1 MLAEN
6 SIVGGR
12 YKIIAR
18 IGAGGMSDVY
28 LSIDTSLNK
37 QWAVKEI
44 RHTAD
49 HVTRDL
55 VVRSLTTEAAML
67 KGLDHPA
74 IPRIVD
80 LLDEN
85 GSLFV
90 VMDYVEGQDLGQ
102 LLKQSGP
109 QDEKDVVD
117 WGIQLC
123 DALDYL
129 HQRDPAVVYR
139 DMKPSNVI
147 IRPDGSVKLI
157 DFGIAR
163 EIGEPLDGA
172 ALLGDDREMGTA
184 GFGSPEQFEDGTT
197 VDIRSDIYSL
207 GATLFF
213 LVTGVHP
220 HKNGIQPIRELNP
233 EQSIGL
239 ETIILTATAADPNER
254 FQDCAEM
261 AYALANYRKADDEYQ
276 SDLRSRWRKFWTVTG
291 ASVAALTLAGASVG
305 MARYSQTQEFD
316 YWMDRGDQA
325 TQLSVAED
333 NYYQATSIAPTH
345 IDPYL
350 ALIDRYVAD
359 ETLDQQEE
367 QAYNAAITDNSPHLR
382 EDADQWAQLA
392 YETGK
397 MYWYYYQ
404 TDTMDSSQ
412 DVNQSVR
419 MERIRAAAK
428 WMNYAAEAETT
439 DFADQ
444 NTARVYAGIAEFN
457 TQIVP
462 LINEGSDAGTYEPY
476 FEDLQELVDIAT
488 ESENSVIRLEV
499 ANFVLNTLQT
509 YPRNFRSD
517 GIGQQDMQ
525 NLISDVQ
532 ALTDMVS
539 PTTESLDHQ
548 QQTAAKAIGPTRD
561 AVSQAFVDVTGNQH

>member
-1 MLAEN
+1 VLAEN
-6 SIVGGR
+6 TIVGGR
-12 YKIIAR
+12 YKIITR

-44 RHTAD
+44 RHSAD
-49 HVTRDL
+49 EVTRDL

-80 LLDEN
+80 LIDEN

-102 LLKQSGP
+102 LLRETGP

-129 HQRDPAVVYR
+129 HQRNPAVVYR
-139 DMKPSNVI
+139 DMKPSNIMV
-147 IRPDGSVKLI
+147 RPDDSIKLI

-163 EIGEPLDGA
+163 EIGETTDGA

-184 GFGSPEQFEDGTT
+184 GFGSPEQFENGTA

-220 HKNGIQPIRELNP
+220 HKNGVQPIRELNP
-233 EQSIGL
+233 ELSIGL
-239 ETIILTATAADPNER
+239 ETVLLTATAEDPDER

-261 AYALANYRKADDEYQ
+261 AYALANYRKADDDYL

-291 ASVAALTLAGASVG
+291 ASVAALTLAAASVG

-316 YWMDRGDQA
+316 YWMERGNQA
-325 TQLSVAED
+325 TQLQDAED
-333 NYYQATSIAPTH
+333 NYYHATQIAPAN
-345 IDPYL
+345 IEPYL

-359 ETLDQQEE
+359 EVLVPEEE
-367 QAYNAAITDNSPHLR
+367 QAYNTAITNNSPQLR
-382 EDADQWAQLA
+382 ENTEQWAQLA

-404 TDTMDSSQ
+404 TDAMDADQ
-412 DVNQSVR
+412 DVDQSIR

-428 WMNYAAEAETT
+428 WMKYAAEAET
-439 DFADQ
+439 DNFAEQ
-444 NTARVYAGIAEFN
+444 HTARVYAGIAEFN

-462 LINEGSDAGTYEPY
+462 LINEGSDAGMYGPY
-476 FEDLQELVDIAT
+476 FQNLQELVGIT
-488 ESENSVIRLEV
+488 EESDNAVVRLEV

-517 GIGQQDMQ
+517 DIGQQDMQ
-525 NLISDVQ
+525 ELIDATEMLAETVE
-532 ALTDMVS
+532 
-539 PTTESLDHQ
+539 PTTSSLDHQ
-548 QQTAAKAIGPTRD
+548 QQTAMDALGPTRK
-561 AVSQAFVDVTGNQH
+561 AVAQAFVDVTGNHH

>member
-1 MLAEN
+1 
-6 SIVGGR
+6 VGGR
-12 YKIIAR
+12 YKIITR

-44 RHTAD
+44 RHSAD
-49 HVTRDL
+49 EVTRDL
-55 VVRSLTTEAAML
+55 VVRSLTTEAALL

-80 LLDEN
+80 LIDEN
-85 GSLFV
+85 GSLYV

-102 LLKQSGP
+102 LLRETGP
-109 QDEKDVVD
+109 QDEQDVVD

-139 DMKPSNVI
+139 DMKPSNI
-147 IRPDGSVKLI
+147 MLRPDGSIKLI

-163 EIGEPLDGA
+163 EIGETIDGA

-184 GFGSPEQFEDGTT
+184 GFGSPEQFEDGTA

-220 HKNGIQPIRELNP
+220 HKNGVQPIRELNP
-233 EQSIGL
+233 ELSIGL
-239 ETIILTATAADPNER
+239 ETVLLTATAEDPHER

-276 SDLRSRWRKFWTVTG
+276 SDLKARWRKFWTVTG
-291 ASVAALTLAGASVG
+291 ASVAALTLAAASVG

-316 YWMDRGDQA
+316 YWMERGNQA
-325 TQLSVAED
+325 TQLQDAED
-333 NYYQATSIAPTH
+333 NYYHATQIAPAN
-345 IDPYL
+345 IEPYL

-359 ETLDQQEE
+359 EVLVPEEE
-367 QAYNAAITDNSPHLR
+367 QAYNTAITNNSPQLR
-382 EDADQWAQLA
+382 ENTEQWAQLA

-404 TDTMDSSQ
+404 TDAMDADQ
-412 DVNQSVR
+412 DVDQSIR

-428 WMNYAAEAETT
+428 WMKYAAEAEA
-439 DFADQ
+439 DNFAEQ
-444 NTARVYAGIAEFN
+444 HTARVYAGIAEFN

-462 LINEGSDAGTYEPY
+462 LINEGSDAGMYGPY
-476 FEDLQELVDIAT
+476 FEDLQDLVSIT
-488 ESENSVIRLEV
+488 EASNNAVVRLEV

-525 NLISDVQ
+525 ELIDATEMLAEAVE
-532 ALTDMVS
+532 
-539 PTTESLDHQ
+539 PTTSSLDHQ
-548 QQTAAKAIGPTRD
+548 QQTAMDALGPTRK
-561 AVSQAFVDVTGNQH
+561 AVAQAFVDVTGNHH